1 MKNNDKTLFS
11 TLRLYCK
18 VRRCGKFDLPGKF
31 HG

>member
-11 TLRLYCK
+11 TLRLCCK
-18 VRRCGKFDLPGKF
+18 VRRHGKFDLPGKF